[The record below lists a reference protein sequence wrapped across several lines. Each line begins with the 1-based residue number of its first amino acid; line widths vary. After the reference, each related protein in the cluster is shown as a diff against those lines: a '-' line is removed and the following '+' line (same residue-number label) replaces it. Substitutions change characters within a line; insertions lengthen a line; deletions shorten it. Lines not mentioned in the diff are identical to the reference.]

1 MPSFAES
8 LHLHDSL
15 LLLNGLPHIG
25 PVSVRRLL
33 DRFGDDPRDIFRAS
47 RGELRSVR
55 GVGDKIIDS
64 IHDEGNQDWLAR
76 EKKKLESGKVAFLVN
91 ESFPP
96 LLNEIYDPPVG
107 LYLAGKFP
115 LGPYLSIVGTRNPTL
130 YGLRFARELA
140 QQLAEIG
147 FCIVSGMARGI
158 DTAAH
163 EGALDVQGKTLAF
176 LGSGIDVVY
185 PPENLGL
192 YRKIIE
198 KGGVASEFPFGRK
211 ADRRTFPMRNRL
223 VAGVSVGIIVI
234 ESASSG
240 GSLITARC
248 AADQGRT
255 VFALPGRV
263 DQPTSAGCHK
273 LIREGATLLR
283 SARDVVEELGPV
295 LPIPQSAS
303 PSSDEGRPA
312 QSPASMSEEEEQIL
326 KALSDGAILGL
337 DDLCKLTR
345 LPAPE
350 IMASLTMLELNRSV
364 SKRPDGRY
372 ELT

>member
-1 MPSFAES
+1 MPPNTDS
-8 LHLHDSL
+8 LSISDSL
-15 LLLNGLPHIG
+15 LLLNSISGLG
-25 PVSVRRLL
+25 PVTYRHLL
-33 DRFGDDPRDIFRAS
+33 DEFGEDPRLILEASKSQLRA
-47 RGELRSVR
+47 VR
-55 GVGDKIIDS
+55 GVGDKMIDS
-64 IHDEGNQDWLAR
+64 LTAHGHEAWLAK
-76 EKKKLESGKVAFLVN
+76 EKENLEKRQVSFLG
-91 ESFPP
+91 SDSYPP
-96 LLNEIYDPPVG
+96 HLNEIYDPPIG
-107 LYLAGKFP
+107 LYLAGRLP
-115 LGPYLSIVGTRNPTL
+115 AGPYLSIVGTRNPTR

-163 EGALDVQGKTLAF
+163 EGALDAQGKTVAF

-192 YRKIIE
+192 YKRIIE
-198 KGGVASEFPFGRK
+198 QGGVASEYPFGRK
-211 ADRRTFPMRNRL
+211 PDRHTFPKRNRL

-240 GSLITARC
+240 GSLITAQL

-263 DQPTSAGCHK
+263 DQPSSAGCHR

-295 LPIPQSAS
+295 LPIPQPVATSREKDTPVHVS
-303 PSSDEGRPA
+303 GTI
-312 QSPASMSEEEEQIL
+312 SEEEEKTL
-326 KALSDGAILGL
+326 HALSDGAILSL
-337 DDLCKLTR
+337 DELCGLTR

-350 IMASLTMLELNRSV
+350 IMASLTMLELNRFV

-372 ELT
+372 ERT